1 MTREIYLLA
10 GDIGGTKTDMAVYSF
25 RGGPH
30 IPIAKTTVRSA
41 DYPNLESAANEFLE
55 DVGMEVQAAAF
66 GVAGPVVDGKVVGT
80 NLPWSL
86 DEAVLRPALR
96 CEQLTLLNDLQAIAN
111 AVPFFEGDDLL
122 TLSAGDP
129 APGGVLA
136 VVAPGTGLGEA
147 FLTFEQGRYRAYPSE
162 GGHASFS
169 PNSDLELGLLAY
181 LRRRYPHVSAERVC
195 SGRWMINLYE
205 FLRDEGHAI
214 PPDWLVAQLATADDP
229 TPVLVT
235 AALGEER
242 PCEIA
247 RGVLDLFVRI
257 LGGEAGNLA
266 LTVLATGGVYLGGGM
281 PPRILPAIASGA
293 LMEAFRAKG
302 RLSYIVE
309 QIPVHVILQ
318 PQAGLLGAAAYG
330 LEMLRS

>member
-1 MTREIYLLA
+1 MDKDIYLLA
-10 GDIGGTKTDMAVYSF
+10 GDIGGTKTDMAVFSS
-25 RGGPH
+25 RSGPH
-30 IPIAKTTVRSA
+30 IPIIKTTVRSA
-41 DYPNLESAANEFLE
+41 DYPNLESAASEFLE
-55 DVGMEVQAAAF
+55 DAGLEVHAAAF
-66 GVAGPVVDGKVVGT
+66 GVAGPVVDGRVVGT

-86 DEAVLRPALR
+86 DEATLRPALR

-111 AVPFFEGDDLL
+111 AVPFLEGDDLL

-129 APGGVLA
+129 APNGVLA

-147 FLTFEQGRYRAYPSE
+147 FLTFEQGHYRAHPSE

-169 PNSDLELGLLAY
+169 PNSDLEVGLLCY
-181 LRRRYPHVSAERVC
+181 LRRRYSHVSAERVC

-205 FLRDEGHAI
+205 FLRDEGHAV
-214 PPDWLVAQLATADDP
+214 PPDWLAAQLQAADDP
-229 TPVLVT
+229 TPVLV
-235 AALGEER
+235 AAGLDDER
-242 PCEIA
+242 PCKIA

-266 LTVLATGGVYLGGGM
+266 LTVLATGGVYLGGGI
-281 PPRILPAIASGA
+281 PPRILPAITSGT
-293 LMEAFRAKG
+293 LMEAFHTKG